1 MKGTDS
7 LRIAM
12 ISYHTSPLAQ
22 PGVGDGGGMNVYV
35 RQLATA
41 LARLGI
47 CCDVYTRADGQNVP
61 GTVRV
66 EPGFEVH
73 YVLAGPPA
81 DVPKESLLHFVR
93 DFTDGVLRHIKEKRG
108 NKVDLVHA
116 NYWLSGIAGHTIKH
130 ELNVP
135 LFTSFH
141 TLEKA
146 KRIGRVSPDDG
157 YDSTVRVWHEQRVM
171 RCSDAILASC
181 APEAEWITRLYG
193 LSPAQTRIV
202 PLGVDRAFFAPG
214 DKKMARQ
221 ALGLPQEGRV
231 VLSVGRIQPLK
242 GFSLGAEAL
251 ELVSNELDVHYVL
264 VGGPSGYDGVRELER
279 IRRFS
284 AQGGLKERLHLFAPQ
299 PHELLSSFY
308 RACDLALVPSR
319 TESFGLVALEAS
331 ASGRPTVA
339 SAVGGLL
346 TLVKHGRTGH
356 LVKDR
361 APRSFAESVIDV
373 IGESDR
379 GVEMGEEAYLH
390 TRSFTWNQ
398 SAKYVLEILED
409 SLSNELVLCG

>member
-1 MKGTDS
+1 M
-7 LRIAM
+7 RIAM

-41 LARLGI
+41 LARMGNH
-47 CCDVYTRADGQNVP
+47 CDVYTRADGQTGP

-73 YVLAGPPA
+73 YVAAGPTE
-81 DVPKESLLHFVR
+81 DVPKERLLHFVR
-93 DFTDGVLRHIKEKRG
+93 DFTEGVLRHIKEKRG

-171 RCSDAILASC
+171 GCSDAILTSC
-181 APEAEWITRLYG
+181 SPEAEWITRLYG

-202 PLGVDRAFFAPG
+202 PLGVERAYFAPG
-214 DKKMARQ
+214 DKKMARK
-221 ALGLPQEGRV
+221 ALGLPQEGKI

-242 GFSLGAEAL
+242 GFLLGAEAID
-251 ELVSNELDVHYVL
+251 LVAQELDVHYVL
-264 VGGPSGYDGVRELER
+264 VGGPSGFDGVSEFER
-279 IRRFS
+279 IRRYG
-284 AQGGLKERLHLFAPQ
+284 ALGGLKERLHLFAPQ

-308 RACDLALVPSR
+308 RACDLVLVPSR

-356 LVKDR
+356 LVKER
-361 APRSFAESVIDV
+361 TPRSFAQSIRDI

-379 GVEMGEEAYLH
+379 NEEMGEQAYLH
-390 TRSFTWNQ
+390 TRDFTWSQ
-398 SAKYVLEILED
+398 SAKCVLDILED